1 MPEHTDPPG
10 RTATVPDAPTE
21 LRRVVSA
28 DGTGIVLERVTR
40 GEHDLLMLPGSVA
53 RRSVWTPVAALLD
66 GRYTCWLMDR
76 RGKGDSDDTEPYGL
90 EREYA
95 DVAAAAASLDGPVTL
110 AGHSSGAICALGGA
124 LRGAPI
130 AQLVLYEPPWP
141 VVREPVPTGRVDAID
156 ALVAAGDRDG
166 ALELALR
173 EMVGVPQP
181 AIDAMRGSPAWAERC
196 ALVHTWPREM
206 REVETLPDVSE
217 LGAITV
223 PTLMIYGTRTTQ
235 HLRDSTT
242 AVAEVLPS
250 ARVVGLQNEAHYA
263 LLTAPD
269 VVAEAI
275 LAGTA
280 R

>member
-1 MPEHTDPPG
+1 MPDPTG
-10 RTATVPDAPTE
+10 STATVPDTPVE
-21 LRRVVSA
+21 LRRAVSA
-28 DGTGIVLERVTR
+28 DGTEIALERVTR

-53 RRSVWTPVAALLD
+53 GRSVWAPVAARLD

-76 RGKGDSDDTEPYGL
+76 RGKGDSGDTEPYGL

-95 DVAAAAASLDGPVTL
+95 DVVAAAASLDGPVTL

-130 AQLVLYEPPWP
+130 TQLVLYEPPWP
-141 VVREPVPTGRVDAID
+141 VVRESVPSDRVDAID
-156 ALVAAGDRDG
+156 ALVVAGDRDG

-181 AIDAMRGSPAWAERC
+181 AIDAMRAGPAWAERC

-206 REVETLPDVSE
+206 REVETLPDTSE
-217 LGAITV
+217 LGAISV
-223 PTLMIYGTRTTQ
+223 PTLMIYGIRTTQ
-235 HLRDSTT
+235 HLRDSTM

-250 ARVVGLQNEAHYA
+250 ARVVGLPDEAHYA

-269 VVAEAI
+269 AVAEAI
-275 LAGTA
+275 LAGA
-280 R
+280 AG